1 MENDRKNAQPL
12 PSGRIRNELV
22 AAEQFSLGEGL
33 HLAPK
38 PLHALLVF
46 ESGMG
51 MLTIQ
56 DRKFPISAG
65 RCYYALPSMALA
77 IEPYFNDI
85 SVIIVSFE
93 RLKYREEV
101 SDGIRYSREDEG
113 LTDWGE
119 IEMPMAPRMLY
130 LAKEMVRASDT
141 PGQLEAA
148 YADRVFHEWLHELM
162 QANIHSTAQEYGN
175 EEAIRRTMRYVD
187 LHYHEELN
195 RNTLAQMAGFS
206 PEYFSVL
213 FKQISGKSLTDYVT
227 ALRIHHIKERLLFDD
242 MRLSDLAR
250 EVGYQDQY
258 YVSRRFKQEV
268 GVSPTRY
275 VQSAKRIVS
284 LNPHLTM
291 HLLALGIV
299 PSATTAFPWRFGEYD
314 EILHESGCVCR
325 DWASEF
331 TIEEIAGFRPDLI
344 IGIDNI
350 PHKRLRELRQLA
362 PTLVVPWYLGD
373 WREHLHLLARIVRRT
388 EQERKW
394 LEQFDRRL
402 MTARQTL
409 QESRVLEQTALI
421 VNIRET
427 TSFLYLNRGMGSQVV
442 YAELN
447 WPSPAQVRRAVAD
460 RAAVDIDLA
469 AILPDYRAEHTIVV
483 TEPSPLAGA
492 RMREMLASEHWQAY
506 LQEGRHLYHADMS
519 RWHGYDPLSIQWQ
532 LTDIERWF
540 A

>member
-1 MENDRKNAQPL
+1 MENNRKNAPL
-12 PSGRIRNELV
+12 RPSGRIRNELV
-22 AAEQFSLGEGL
+22 AAEHSSLRVGFCL
-33 HLAPK
+33 PSK
-38 PLHALLVF
+38 PFHSLLIF

-51 MLTIQ
+51 TLTIQ

-65 RCYYALPSMALA
+65 RCYYALPGMSLA

-93 RLKYREEV
+93 RLTDREE
-101 SDGIRYSREDEG
+101 SADGIRYAREDGG
-113 LTDWGE
+113 LADWGE
-119 IEMPMAPRMLY
+119 LEMPMADRMLH
-130 LAKEMVRASDT
+130 LAKEMVRACDT
-141 PGQLEAA
+141 SGQLADA
-148 YADRVFHEWLHELM
+148 YADRTFHEWLHELT
-162 QANIHSTAQEYGN
+162 QANIHSTAQENGN
-175 EEAIRRTMRYVD
+175 EEAIRRTMSFVD

-227 ALRIHHIKERLLFDD
+227 ALRIRHIKERLLFDD
-242 MRLSDLAR
+242 MRLSDVAR

-268 GVSPTRY
+268 GVSPTQY
-275 VQSAKRIVS
+275 VQGAKRIVS
-284 LNPHLTM
+284 LNPHLSM

-299 PSATTAFPWRFGEYD
+299 PSATTAFPWRFGKYD
-314 EILHESGCVCR
+314 EILRESGCICR
-325 DWASEF
+325 DWATEF
-331 TIEEIAGFRPDLI
+331 TIEELAGLRPDLI

-362 PTLVVPWYLGD
+362 PTLVVPWYLGN
-373 WREHLHLLARIVRRT
+373 WREHLHSLARIVRRT
-388 EQERKW
+388 EQARMW
-394 LEQFDRRL
+394 LEQFERRL
-402 MTARQTL
+402 MSARRTL
-409 QESRVLEQTALI
+409 QESRMLEQTAVI
-421 VNIRET
+421 VNIREM

-442 YAELN
+442 YGELN
-447 WPSPAQVRRAVAD
+447 WASPAQVRRAVAD

-492 RMREMLASEHWQAY
+492 RMRKMLAGEHWQAY
-506 LQEGRHLYHADMS
+506 LQEGGRLYHADMS